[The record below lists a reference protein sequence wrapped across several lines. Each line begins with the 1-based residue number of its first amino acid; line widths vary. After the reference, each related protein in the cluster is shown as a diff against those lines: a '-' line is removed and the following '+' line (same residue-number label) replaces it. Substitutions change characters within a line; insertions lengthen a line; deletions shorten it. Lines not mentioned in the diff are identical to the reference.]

1 MEKSR
6 SALDTLEFNLSQ
18 YDSIESFVDSDEMF
32 WSDLTLEYIDGYYIY
47 NSNQGTWFSIERK
60 YWYTDNLNYLF
71 ELGTIIKFHL
81 IEDLDIIQEL
91 NEERGY

>member
-32 WSDLTLEYIDGYYIY
+32 WSDLSLEYIDGYYIY
-47 NSNQGTWFSIERK
+47 IF
-60 YWYTDNLNYLF
+60 
-71 ELGTIIKFHL
+71 
-81 IEDLDIIQEL
+81 
-91 NEERGY
+91 